1 MLLELSLK
9 LLWRSN
15 NSSHHVIV
23 LMYEQEQRII
33 LHKPAGQ
40 RDRQLGTL
48 SSVLLVGRASITT
61 SATSAGTP
69 VMCRKKPAREMMA
82 FIMDSQAWCLPGRS
96 RERAEYSSEE
106 A

>member
-15 NSSHHVIV
+15 NSSDHVIV
-23 LMYEQEQRII
+23 LMYEQEQII
-33 LHKPAGQ
+33 LHKPAWQ

-48 SSVLLVGRASITT
+48 SSVLLVGRASITS

-69 VMCRKKPAREMMA
+69 VMRRKKPAREMMSH
-82 FIMDSQAWCLPGRS
+82 FC
-96 RERAEYSSEE
+96 
-106 A
+106 